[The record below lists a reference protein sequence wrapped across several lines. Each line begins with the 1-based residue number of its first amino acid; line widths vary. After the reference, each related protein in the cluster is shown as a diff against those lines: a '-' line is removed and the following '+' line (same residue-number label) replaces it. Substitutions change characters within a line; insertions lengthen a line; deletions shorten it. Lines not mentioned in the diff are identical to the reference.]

1 MNKFLTII
9 ILLVPF
15 ISYAKKNDDFCKNSN
30 SHIDNLTNSNNYDN
44 IYKYLTNNYTHYY
57 STCGDTE
64 HIKSLINKYISLVE
78 KNNFNNVSD
87 SDYISL
93 LKSLRLSISDD
104 KFQNA
109 LKKYYLYMTNY
120 IRNDNIIT
128 DSKYVDEDEDYI
140 AYGNQLLKDE
150 IDANLANYYKVDT
163 NDMCRSDGDFTY
175 QCTFI
180 YSHNKPIKVSGTLTV
195 SNLYNTENTNY
206 PNYFKASFKADNM
219 DIDFSKLFVVPINYK
234 LNTKIPKNYLQTG
247 AAGEITF
254 NVDFILDRDSVII
267 KGESTVGDITSIY
280 VKNLNINS
288 VKNIKYYDKS
298 YLESYPFP
306 DIIKKYELWNEDS
319 YINLRDKPNGKIV
332 YQINH
337 NDSSD
342 DKVYFYEGYKEPG
355 IDGYR
360 LGEGYP
366 PARYLYNYYKILGFS
381 KPISNNWFFVTYFP
395 KNSTKPVF
403 GYIYSSEINR
413 DADYSN
419 IVEWVNNIENINTL
433 SYKEIFDILYDF
445 IGEDVYIKRLNYV
458 KNQKL
463 QTLVDRYVSFL
474 LSDNFIMR
482 DDVSFDVYFINSLY
496 YYISDDNYYKIINK
510 YLKDFVIY
518 DKLYDDTLIS
528 SCNNTL
534 KSILSSKNFSNFKLD
549 FSQSAFMHSNDN
561 DLFINNLYGI
571 YDANKFIKD
580 AKIGSCNYR
589 YTSSTPVTIQG
600 KILVDSKSGN
610 VSFSFNDFLSKD
622 IIVYPLNYK
631 VNNSI
636 YSNLLNKGYLGKVSY
651 NVEVTLSQNTIFI
664 VDSDIHNLFVDNIQ
678 IKGAK
683 DITYYNMEAYKSSD
697 NENISISYYN
707 ISSKNGSAALFDF
720 PNGKVITN
728 IKNGSVVYSVN
739 FNIDIVWDNI
749 MDYNN
754 NSSDNYT
761 KVIYFPDGVTD
772 GSKAIS
778 GYINS
783 SHLKKISE

>member
-15 ISYAKKNDDFCKNSN
+15 ITYAQNNGDYCKNSN
-30 SHIDNLTNSNNYDN
+30 QTIQNLINSNDYDEIYYFLNDYYIDYHNKCGNTDNL
-44 IYKYLTNNYTHYY
+44 
-57 STCGDTE
+57 
-64 HIKSLINKYISLVE
+64 KSLIDKYILLTA
-78 KNNFNNVSD
+78 SD
-87 SDYISL
+87 SNTVSPNDN
-93 LKSLRLSISDD
+93 LKLSKNIRPILKDD
-104 KFQNA
+104 KYNQ
-109 LKKYYLYMTNY
+109 LKK
-120 IRNDNIIT
+120 NIIMDIVKNKKSELYHYQYSSIDDDT
-128 DSKYVDEDEDYI
+128 LGHYNNE
-140 AYGNQLLKDE
+140 LKDLDE
-150 IDANLANYYKVDT
+150 KFISYYKIDKT
-163 NDMCRSDGDFTY
+163 KFCGIDGEGFSICSYKYTY
-175 QCTFI
+175 
-180 YSHNKPIKVSGTLTV
+180 NKPLKLSGTLTV
-195 SNLYNTENTNY
+195 SNLYNQDNTNA
-206 PNYFKASFKADNM
+206 PNYFKTSFKANNL
-219 DIDFSKLFVVPINYK
+219 DIDFSKFFIVPINYK

-247 AAGEITF
+247 AVGEITF
-254 NVDFILDRDSVII
+254 NVDFILDKDSII
-267 KGESTVGDITSIY
+267 EMGKSSVGDIVSIY
-280 VKNLNINS
+280 VKDLNINS
-288 VKNIKYYDKS
+288 VKNIKYYDKTDI
-298 YLESYPFP
+298 ESYAFS
-306 DIIKKYELWNEDS
+306 DVIETYELTAKDS
-319 YINLRDKPNGKIV
+319 YSNLRDKPNGKIV

-337 NDSSD
+337 NDSSG

-366 PARYLYNYYKILGFS
+366 PSRYLYNYYKILGFS
-381 KPISNNWFFVTYFP
+381 KPISNDWFFVTYFP

-403 GYIYSSEINR
+403 GYIYSSEINH

-445 IGEDVYIKRLNYV
+445 IGEDVHIKRLNYV

-496 YYISDDNYYKIINK
+496 YYVSDDNYYKIINK

-589 YTSSTPVTIQG
+589 YTSSTPFTIQG

-610 VSFSFNDFLSKD
+610 LTFSFNDFLSKD
-622 IIVYPLNYK
+622 INVYPLNYNI
-631 VNNSI
+631 NNSI
-636 YSNLLNKGYLGKVSY
+636 YSNLSNKGYLGKVSY
-651 NVEVTLSQNTIFI
+651 DVEVTLSQNTIFI
-664 VDSDIHNLFVDNIQ
+664 VSSDVHNLFVDNIQ

-683 DITYYNMEAYKSSD
+683 DITYYNKEAYKPSD
-697 NENISISYYN
+697 NENVSISYYN
-707 ISSKNGSAALFDF
+707 ISSKNGSAALLDF

-728 IKNGSVVYSVN
+728 LKNGSVVYSVN
-739 FNIDIVWDNI
+739 FDIDIVWENI

-754 NSSDNYT
+754 NSSDKYT
-761 KVIYFPDGVTD
+761 KVIFFPDGVND

-778 GYINS
+778 GYIDS
-783 SHLKKISE
+783 SLLKKISE

>member
-1 MNKFLTII
+1 MDIVKNKKSELYHYQYSSIDDDTLGHYNIE
-9 ILLVPF
+9 LKDLDEKF
-15 ISYAKKNDDFCKNSN
+15 ISYYKIDKTKFCG
-30 SHIDNLTNSNNYDN
+30 IDGEGFS
-44 IYKYLTNNYTHYY
+44 ICSYKY
-57 STCGDTE
+57 
-64 HIKSLINKYISLVE
+64 
-78 KNNFNNVSD
+78 
-87 SDYISL
+87 
-93 LKSLRLSISDD
+93 
-104 KFQNA
+104 
-109 LKKYYLYMTNY
+109 
-120 IRNDNIIT
+120 
-128 DSKYVDEDEDYI
+128 
-140 AYGNQLLKDE
+140 
-150 IDANLANYYKVDT
+150 
-163 NDMCRSDGDFTY
+163 TY
-175 QCTFI
+175 
-180 YSHNKPIKVSGTLTV
+180 NKPLKLSGTLTV
-195 SNLYNTENTNY
+195 SNLYNQDNTNA
-206 PNYFKASFKADNM
+206 PNYFKTSFKANNL
-219 DIDFSKLFVVPINYK
+219 DIDFSKFFIVPINYK

-247 AAGEITF
+247 AVGEITF
-254 NVDFILDRDSVII
+254 NVDFILDKDSII
-267 KGESTVGDITSIY
+267 KIGKSSVGDIVSIY
-280 VKNLNINS
+280 VKDLNINS
-288 VKNIKYYDKS
+288 VKNIKYYDKTDI
-298 YLESYPFP
+298 ESYAFS
-306 DIIKKYELWNEDS
+306 DVIETYELTAKDS
-319 YINLRDKPNGKIV
+319 YTNLRDKPNGKII

-337 NDSSD
+337 NDSSG

-366 PARYLYNYYKILGFS
+366 PSRYLYNYYKILGFS

-403 GYIYSSEINR
+403 GYIYSSEIIH
-413 DADYSN
+413 DADYSS
-419 IVEWVNNIENINTL
+419 ILEWVNNIENINTL
-433 SYKEIFDILYDF
+433 SYKEIFDLLYDF
-445 IGEDVYIKRLNYV
+445 IGEDVHIKRLNYV

-482 DDVSFDVYFINSLY
+482 DDVSFDVYFINTLY
-496 YYISDDNYYKIINK
+496 YYVSDDNYYKIINK

-534 KSILSSKNFSNFKLD
+534 KSSLSSKNLSYFKLD

-589 YTSSTPVTIQG
+589 YTSSTPFTIQG

-610 VSFSFNDFLSKD
+610 LTFSFNDFLSKD
-622 IIVYPLNYK
+622 INIYPLNYN

-651 NVEVTLSQNTIFI
+651 DVELTLSQNTIFI
-664 VDSDIHNLFVDNIQ
+664 VSSDVHNLFVDNIQ

-683 DITYYNMEAYKSSD
+683 DNTYYNKEAYKSSD
-697 NENISISYYN
+697 NENVSISYYN
-707 ISSKNGSAALFDF
+707 ISSKNGSAALLDF

-728 IKNGSVVYSVN
+728 LKNGSVVYSVN
-739 FNIDIVWDNI
+739 FDIDIVWDNI

-754 NSSDNYT
+754 NISDKYT
-761 KVIYFPDGVTD
+761 KVIYFPDGVND

-778 GYINS
+778 GYIDS
-783 SHLKKISE
+783 SLLKKVEK

>member
-1 MNKFLTII
+1 MKKFLILF
-9 ILLVPF
+9 ILLLPF
-15 ISYAKKNDDFCKNSN
+15 ITYAQNNGDYCKNSN
-30 SHIDNLTNSNNYDN
+30 QTLQNLINSNDYDE
-44 IYKYLTNNYTHYY
+44 IYYFLNNYYIDYHNK
-57 STCGDTE
+57 CGNTD
-64 HIKSLINKYISLVE
+64 ILKSLIDKYILLTA
-78 KNNFNNVSD
+78 SD
-87 SDYISL
+87 SNTVSPNDNLKL
-93 LKSLRLSISDD
+93 LKNIRPILKDD
-104 KFQNA
+104 KYNQ
-109 LKKYYLYMTNY
+109 LKKSIIMDIVKNKKSELYHYQYSSIDDDTLGHYN
-120 IRNDNIIT
+120 N
-128 DSKYVDEDEDYI
+128 E
-140 AYGNQLLKDE
+140 LKDLDE
-150 IDANLANYYKVDT
+150 KFISYYKIDKT
-163 NDMCRSDGDFTY
+163 KFCGIDGEGFSICSYKYTY
-175 QCTFI
+175 
-180 YSHNKPIKVSGTLTV
+180 NKPLKLSGTLTV
-195 SNLYNTENTNY
+195 SNLYNQDNTNA
-206 PNYFKASFKADNM
+206 PNYFKTSFKANNL
-219 DIDFSKLFVVPINYK
+219 DIDFSKFFIVPINYK

-247 AAGEITF
+247 AVGELTF
-254 NVDFILDRDSVII
+254 DVDFILDKDSII
-267 KGESTVGDITSIY
+267 EMGKSSVGDIVSIY
-280 VKNLNINS
+280 VKDLNINS
-288 VKNIKYYDKS
+288 VKNIKYYDET
-298 YLESYPFP
+298 YIESYAFS
-306 DIIKKYELWNEDS
+306 DVIETYELTAKDS
-319 YINLRDKPNGKIV
+319 YTNLRDKPNGKIV

-337 NDSSD
+337 NDSSG

-366 PARYLYNYYKILGFS
+366 PSRYLYNYYKILGFS
-381 KPISNNWFFVTYFP
+381 KPISNDWFFVTYFP

-403 GYIYSSEINR
+403 GYIYSSEIIH

-445 IGEDVYIKRLNYV
+445 IGEDVHIKCLNYV

-496 YYISDDNYYKIINK
+496 YYVSDDNYYKIINK

-580 AKIGSCNYR
+580 AKIGGCNYR
-589 YTSSTPVTIQG
+589 YTSSTPVTIHG
-600 KILVDSKSGN
+600 KILVDLKSGN
-610 VSFSFNDFLSKD
+610 LTFSFNDFLSKD
-622 IIVYPLNYK
+622 INVYPLNYNVK
-631 VNNSI
+631 NSI

-651 NVEVTLSQNTIFI
+651 DVEVTLSQNTIFI
-664 VDSDIHNLFVDNIQ
+664 VSSDVHNLFVDNIQ

-683 DITYYNMEAYKSSD
+683 DITYYNKEAYKPSD
-697 NENISISYYN
+697 NENVSISYYN
-707 ISSKNGSAALFDF
+707 ISSKNGSAALLDF

-728 IKNGSVVYSVN
+728 LKNGSVVYSVN
-739 FNIDIVWDNI
+739 FDIDIVWENI

-754 NSSDNYT
+754 NISDKYT
-761 KVIYFPDGVTD
+761 KVIFFPDGVTD

-778 GYINS
+778 GYIDS
-783 SHLKKISE
+783 SLLKKISE

>member
-15 ISYAKKNDDFCKNSN
+15 ITYAQNNGDYCKNSN
-30 SHIDNLTNSNNYDN
+30 QTIQNLINSNDYDEIYYFLNDYYIDYHNKCGNTDNL
-44 IYKYLTNNYTHYY
+44 
-57 STCGDTE
+57 
-64 HIKSLINKYISLVE
+64 KSLIDKYILLTA
-78 KNNFNNVSD
+78 SD
-87 SDYISL
+87 SNTVSPNDN
-93 LKSLRLSISDD
+93 LKLSKNIRPILKDD
-104 KFQNA
+104 KYNQ
-109 LKKYYLYMTNY
+109 LKK
-120 IRNDNIIT
+120 NIIMDIVKNKKSELYHYQYSSIDDDT
-128 DSKYVDEDEDYI
+128 LGHYNNE
-140 AYGNQLLKDE
+140 LKDLDE
-150 IDANLANYYKVDT
+150 KFISYYKIDKT
-163 NDMCRSDGDFTY
+163 KFCGIDGEGFSICSYKYTY
-175 QCTFI
+175 
-180 YSHNKPIKVSGTLTV
+180 NKPLKLSGTLTV
-195 SNLYNTENTNY
+195 SNLYNQDNTNA
-206 PNYFKASFKADNM
+206 PNYFKTSFKANNL
-219 DIDFSKLFVVPINYK
+219 DIDFSKFFIVPINYK

-247 AAGEITF
+247 AVGEITF
-254 NVDFILDRDSVII
+254 NVDFILDKDSII
-267 KGESTVGDITSIY
+267 KIGKSSVGDIVSIY
-280 VKNLNINS
+280 VKDLNINS
-288 VKNIKYYDKS
+288 VKNIKYYDKTDI
-298 YLESYPFP
+298 ESYAFS
-306 DIIKKYELWNEDS
+306 DVIETYELTAKDS
-319 YINLRDKPNGKIV
+319 YTNLRDKPNGKIV

-337 NDSSD
+337 NDSSG

-366 PARYLYNYYKILGFS
+366 PSRYLYNYYKILGFS

-403 GYIYSSEINR
+403 GYIYSSEINH

-445 IGEDVYIKRLNYV
+445 IGEDVHIKRLNYV

-496 YYISDDNYYKIINK
+496 YYVSDDNYYKIINK

-589 YTSSTPVTIQG
+589 YTSSTPFTIQG

-610 VSFSFNDFLSKD
+610 LTFSFNDFLSKD
-622 IIVYPLNYK
+622 INVYPLNYN

-651 NVEVTLSQNTIFI
+651 DVELTLSQNTIFI
-664 VDSDIHNLFVDNIQ
+664 VSSDVHNLFVDNIQ

-683 DITYYNMEAYKSSD
+683 DITYYNKEAYKPSD
-697 NENISISYYN
+697 NENVSISYYN
-707 ISSKNGSAALFDF
+707 ISSKNGSTALFDF

-728 IKNGSVVYSVN
+728 LKNGSVVYSVN
-739 FNIDIVWDNI
+739 FDIDIVWENI

-754 NSSDNYT
+754 NSSDKYT
-761 KVIYFPDGVTD
+761 KVIFFPDGVND
-772 GSKAIS
+772 GSKALS
-778 GYINS
+778 GYIDLS
-783 SHLKKISE
+783 LLKKVEK

>member
-1 MNKFLTII
+1 MKRFLII
-9 ILLVPF
+9 FILLVPF
-15 ISYAKKNDDFCKNSN
+15 ISYAENNGDYCKNSN
-30 SHIDNLTNSNNYDN
+30 QTIQNLINSNDYDEIYYFLNDYYVDYHNKCGNTDNL
-44 IYKYLTNNYTHYY
+44 
-57 STCGDTE
+57 
-64 HIKSLINKYISLVE
+64 KSLIDKYILLTA
-78 KNNFNNVSD
+78 SD
-87 SDYISL
+87 SNTVSPNDN
-93 LKSLRLSISDD
+93 LKLSKNIRPILKDD
-104 KFQNA
+104 KYNQ
-109 LKKYYLYMTNY
+109 LKK
-120 IRNDNIIT
+120 NIIMDIVKNKKSELYHYQYSSIDDDT
-128 DSKYVDEDEDYI
+128 LGHYNNE
-140 AYGNQLLKDE
+140 LKDLDE
-150 IDANLANYYKVDT
+150 KFISYYKIDKT
-163 NDMCRSDGDFTY
+163 KFCGIDGEGFSICSYKYTY
-175 QCTFI
+175 
-180 YSHNKPIKVSGTLTV
+180 NKPLKLSGTLTV
-195 SNLYNTENTNY
+195 SNLYNQDNTNA
-206 PNYFKASFKADNM
+206 PNYFKTSFKANNL
-219 DIDFSKLFVVPINYK
+219 DIDFSKFFIVPINYK

-247 AAGEITF
+247 AVGEITF
-254 NVDFILDRDSVII
+254 NVDFILDKDSII
-267 KGESTVGDITSIY
+267 EMGKSSVGDIVSIY
-280 VKNLNINS
+280 VKDLNINS
-288 VKNIKYYDKS
+288 VKNIKYYDKTDI
-298 YLESYPFP
+298 ESYTFS
-306 DIIKKYELWNEDS
+306 DVIETYELTAKDS
-319 YINLRDKPNGKIV
+319 YTNLRDKPNGKIV

-337 NDSSD
+337 NDSSG

-366 PARYLYNYYKILGFS
+366 PSRYLYNYYKILGFS

-403 GYIYSSEINR
+403 GYIYSSEINH

-445 IGEDVYIKRLNYV
+445 IGEDVHIKRLNYV

-496 YYISDDNYYKIINK
+496 YYVSDNNYYKIINK

-589 YTSSTPVTIQG
+589 YTSSTPFTIQG

-610 VSFSFNDFLSKD
+610 LTFSFNDFLSKD
-622 IIVYPLNYK
+622 INVYPLNYN

-651 NVEVTLSQNTIFI
+651 DVEVTLSQNTIFI
-664 VDSDIHNLFVDNIQ
+664 VGSDTHNLFVDNIQ

-683 DITYYNMEAYKSSD
+683 DITYYNKESYKSSD
-697 NENISISYYN
+697 NENVSISYYN
-707 ISSKNGSAALFDF
+707 ISSKNGSAALLDF

-728 IKNGSVVYSVN
+728 LKNGSVVYSVN
-739 FNIDIVWDNI
+739 FDIDIVWENI

-754 NSSDNYT
+754 NSSDKYT
-761 KVIYFPDGVTD
+761 KVIFFPDGVTD
-772 GSKAIS
+772 GSKALY
-778 GYINS
+778 GYIDLS
-783 SHLKKISE
+783 LLKKVEK

>member
-15 ISYAKKNDDFCKNSN
+15 ITYAQNNGDYCKNSN
-30 SHIDNLTNSNNYDN
+30 QTIQNLINSNDYDEIYYFLNDYYIDYHNKCGNTDNL
-44 IYKYLTNNYTHYY
+44 
-57 STCGDTE
+57 
-64 HIKSLINKYISLVE
+64 KSLIDKYILLTA
-78 KNNFNNVSD
+78 SD
-87 SDYISL
+87 SNTVSPNDN
-93 LKSLRLSISDD
+93 LKLSKNIRPILKDD
-104 KFQNA
+104 KYNQ
-109 LKKYYLYMTNY
+109 LKK
-120 IRNDNIIT
+120 NIIMDIVKNKKSELYHYQYSSIDDDT
-128 DSKYVDEDEDYI
+128 LGHYNNE
-140 AYGNQLLKDE
+140 LKDLDE
-150 IDANLANYYKVDT
+150 KFISYYKIDKT
-163 NDMCRSDGDFTY
+163 KFCGIDGEGFSICSYKYTY
-175 QCTFI
+175 
-180 YSHNKPIKVSGTLTV
+180 NKPLKLSGTLTV
-195 SNLYNTENTNY
+195 SNLYNQDNTNA
-206 PNYFKASFKADNM
+206 PNYFKTSFKANNL
-219 DIDFSKLFVVPINYK
+219 DIDFSKFFIVPINYK

-247 AAGEITF
+247 AVGEITF
-254 NVDFILDRDSVII
+254 NVDFILDKDSII
-267 KGESTVGDITSIY
+267 KIGKSSVGDIVSIY
-280 VKNLNINS
+280 VKDLNINS
-288 VKNIKYYDKS
+288 VKNIKYYDKTDI
-298 YLESYPFP
+298 ESYAFS
-306 DIIKKYELWNEDS
+306 DVIETYELTAKDS
-319 YINLRDKPNGKIV
+319 YTNLRDKPNGKIV

-337 NDSSD
+337 NDSSG

-366 PARYLYNYYKILGFS
+366 PSRYLYNYYKILGFS

-403 GYIYSSEINR
+403 GYIYSSEIIH
-413 DADYSN
+413 DADYSS
-419 IVEWVNNIENINTL
+419 ILEWVNNIENINTL

-445 IGEDVYIKRLNYV
+445 IGEDVHIKRLNYV

-496 YYISDDNYYKIINK
+496 YYVSDDNYYKIINK

-589 YTSSTPVTIQG
+589 YTSSTPFTIQG

-610 VSFSFNDFLSKD
+610 LTFSFNDFLSKD
-622 IIVYPLNYK
+622 INVYPLNYN

-651 NVEVTLSQNTIFI
+651 DVELTLSQNTIFI
-664 VDSDIHNLFVDNIQ
+664 VSSDVHNLFVDNIQ

-683 DITYYNMEAYKSSD
+683 DITYYNKEAYKPSD
-697 NENISISYYN
+697 NENVSISYYN
-707 ISSKNGSAALFDF
+707 ISSKNGSTALFDF

-728 IKNGSVVYSVN
+728 LKNGSVVYSVN
-739 FNIDIVWDNI
+739 FDIDIVWENI

-754 NSSDNYT
+754 NSSDKYT
-761 KVIYFPDGVTD
+761 KVIFFPDGVND
-772 GSKAIS
+772 GSKALS
-778 GYINS
+778 GYIDLS
-783 SHLKKISE
+783 LLKKVEK

>member
-1 MNKFLTII
+1 MKKFLII
-9 ILLVPF
+9 FILLVPF
-15 ISYAKKNDDFCKNSN
+15 ITYAQNNGDYCKNSN
-30 SHIDNLTNSNNYDN
+30 QTIQNLINSNDYDEIYYFLNDYYIDYHNKCGNTDNL
-44 IYKYLTNNYTHYY
+44 
-57 STCGDTE
+57 
-64 HIKSLINKYISLVE
+64 KSLIDKYILLTA
-78 KNNFNNVSD
+78 SD
-87 SDYISL
+87 SNTVSPNDN
-93 LKSLRLSISDD
+93 LKLSKNIRPILKDD
-104 KFQNA
+104 KYNQ
-109 LKKYYLYMTNY
+109 LKK
-120 IRNDNIIT
+120 NIIMDIVKNKKSELYHYQYSSIDDDT
-128 DSKYVDEDEDYI
+128 LGHYNNE
-140 AYGNQLLKDE
+140 LKDLDE
-150 IDANLANYYKVDT
+150 KFISYYKIDKT
-163 NDMCRSDGDFTY
+163 KFCGIDGEGFSICSYKYTY
-175 QCTFI
+175 
-180 YSHNKPIKVSGTLTV
+180 NKPLKLSGTLTV
-195 SNLYNTENTNY
+195 SNLYNQDNTND
-206 PNYFKASFKADNM
+206 PNYFKTSFKANNL
-219 DIDFSKLFVVPINYK
+219 DIDFSKFFIVPINYK

-247 AAGEITF
+247 AVGEITF
-254 NVDFILDRDSVII
+254 DVDFILDKDSII
-267 KGESTVGDITSIY
+267 EMGKSSVGDIVSIY
-280 VKNLNINS
+280 VKDLNINS
-288 VKNIKYYDKS
+288 VKNIKYYDKTDI
-298 YLESYPFP
+298 ESYAFS
-306 DIIKKYELWNEDS
+306 DVIETYELTAKDS
-319 YINLRDKPNGKIV
+319 YTNLRDKPNGKIV

-337 NDSSD
+337 NDSSG

-366 PARYLYNYYKILGFS
+366 PSRYLYNYYKILGFS

-403 GYIYSSEINR
+403 GYIYSSEINH
-413 DADYSN
+413 DADYSS
-419 IVEWVNNIENINTL
+419 ILEWVNNIENINTL

-445 IGEDVYIKRLNYV
+445 IGEDVHIKRLNYV

-474 LSDNFIMR
+474 LIDNFIMR

-496 YYISDDNYYKIINK
+496 YYVSDDNYYKIINK

-610 VSFSFNDFLSKD
+610 LTFSFNDFLSRD
-622 IIVYPLNYK
+622 INIYPLNYNI
-631 VNNSI
+631 NNSI
-636 YSNLLNKGYLGKVSY
+636 YSNLSNKGYLGKVSY
-651 NVEVTLSQNTIFI
+651 DVELTLSQNTIFI
-664 VDSDIHNLFVDNIQ
+664 FSSDTHNLFVNNIQ

-683 DITYYNMEAYKSSD
+683 NITYYNKEAYKSSD
-697 NENISISYYN
+697 NENVSISYYN

-739 FNIDIVWDNI
+739 FDIDIVWENI

-754 NSSDNYT
+754 NSSDKYT
-761 KVIYFPDGVTD
+761 KVIYFPDGVND
-772 GSKAIS
+772 GSKALS
-778 GYINS
+778 GYIDS
-783 SHLKKISE
+783 SLLKKVEK

>member
-1 MNKFLTII
+1 MNRFFII
-9 ILLVPF
+9 FILLVPF
-15 ISYAKKNDDFCKNSN
+15 ITYAQNNGDYCKNSN
-30 SHIDNLTNSNNYDN
+30 QTIQNLINSNDYDEIYYFLNDYYVDYHNKCGNTDNL
-44 IYKYLTNNYTHYY
+44 
-57 STCGDTE
+57 
-64 HIKSLINKYISLVE
+64 KSLIDKYILLTA
-78 KNNFNNVSD
+78 SD
-87 SDYISL
+87 SNTVSPKDN
-93 LKSLRLSISDD
+93 LKLSKNIRPILKDD
-104 KFQNA
+104 KYNY
-109 LKKYYLYMTNY
+109 LKK
-120 IRNDNIIT
+120 NIIMDIVKNKKSELYHYQYSSIDDDT
-128 DSKYVDEDEDYI
+128 LGHYNNE
-140 AYGNQLLKDE
+140 LKDLDE
-150 IDANLANYYKVDT
+150 KFISYYKIDKT
-163 NDMCRSDGDFTY
+163 KFCGIDGEGFSICSYKYTY
-175 QCTFI
+175 
-180 YSHNKPIKVSGTLTV
+180 NKPLKLSGTLTV
-195 SNLYNTENTNY
+195 SNLYNQDNTNA
-206 PNYFKASFKADNM
+206 PNYFKTSFKANNL
-219 DIDFSKLFVVPINYK
+219 DIDFSKFFIVPINYK

-247 AAGEITF
+247 AVGEITF
-254 NVDFILDRDSVII
+254 NVDFILDKDSII
-267 KGESTVGDITSIY
+267 EMGKSSVGDIVSIY
-280 VKNLNINS
+280 VKDLNINS
-288 VKNIKYYDKS
+288 VKSIKYYDETDI
-298 YLESYPFP
+298 ESYAFS
-306 DIIKKYELWNEDS
+306 DVIETYELTAKDS
-319 YINLRDKPNGKIV
+319 YTNLRDKPNGKIV

-337 NDSSD
+337 NDSSG

-366 PARYLYNYYKILGFS
+366 PSRYLYNYYKILGFS

-403 GYIYSSEINR
+403 GYIYSSEINH
-413 DADYSN
+413 DADYSS
-419 IVEWVNNIENINTL
+419 ILEWVNNIENINTL

-445 IGEDVYIKRLNYV
+445 IGEDVHIKRLNYV

-496 YYISDDNYYKIINK
+496 YYVSDDNYYKIINK

-534 KSILSSKNFSNFKLD
+534 KSSLSSKNLSYFKLD

-589 YTSSTPVTIQG
+589 YTSSTPFTIQG

-610 VSFSFNDFLSKD
+610 LTFSFNDFLSRD
-622 IIVYPLNYK
+622 INIYPLNYNI
-631 VNNSI
+631 NNSI

-651 NVEVTLSQNTIFI
+651 DVELTLSQNTIFI
-664 VDSDIHNLFVDNIQ
+664 VSSDTHNLFVNNIQ

-683 DITYYNMEAYKSSD
+683 NITYYNKEAYKSSD
-697 NENISISYYN
+697 NENVSISYYN
-707 ISSKNGSAALFDF
+707 ISSKNGSAALLDF

-739 FNIDIVWDNI
+739 FDIDIVWENI

-754 NSSDNYT
+754 NSSDKYT
-761 KVIYFPDGVTD
+761 KVIFFPDGVTD
-772 GSKAIS
+772 GSKALS
-778 GYINS
+778 GYIDS
-783 SHLKKISE
+783 SLLKKISE

>member
-15 ISYAKKNDDFCKNSN
+15 ITYAQNNGDYCKNSN
-30 SHIDNLTNSNNYDN
+30 QTIQNLINSNDYDEIYYFLNDYYVDYHNKCGNTDNL
-44 IYKYLTNNYTHYY
+44 
-57 STCGDTE
+57 
-64 HIKSLINKYISLVE
+64 KSLIDKYILLTA
-78 KNNFNNVSD
+78 SD
-87 SDYISL
+87 SNTVSPNDN
-93 LKSLRLSISDD
+93 LKLSKNIRPILKDD
-104 KFQNA
+104 KYNQ
-109 LKKYYLYMTNY
+109 LKK
-120 IRNDNIIT
+120 NIIMDIVKNKKSELYHYQYSSIDDDT
-128 DSKYVDEDEDYI
+128 LGHYNNE
-140 AYGNQLLKDE
+140 LKDLDE
-150 IDANLANYYKVDT
+150 KFISYYKIDKT
-163 NDMCRSDGDFTY
+163 KFCGIDGEGFSICSYKYTY
-175 QCTFI
+175 
-180 YSHNKPIKVSGTLTV
+180 NKPLKLSGTLTV
-195 SNLYNTENTNY
+195 SNLYNQDNTNA
-206 PNYFKASFKADNM
+206 PNYFKTSFKANNL
-219 DIDFSKLFVVPINYK
+219 DIDFSKFFIVPINYK

-247 AAGEITF
+247 AVGEITF
-254 NVDFILDRDSVII
+254 NVDFILDKDSII
-267 KGESTVGDITSIY
+267 EMGKSSVGDIVSIY
-280 VKNLNINS
+280 VKDLNINS
-288 VKNIKYYDKS
+288 VKNIKYYDKTDI
-298 YLESYPFP
+298 ESYAFS
-306 DIIKKYELWNEDS
+306 DVIETYELTAKDS
-319 YINLRDKPNGKIV
+319 YTNLRDKPNGKIV

-337 NDSSD
+337 NDSSG

-366 PARYLYNYYKILGFS
+366 PSRYLYNYYKILGFS

-403 GYIYSSEINR
+403 GYIYSSEINH
-413 DADYSN
+413 DADYSS
-419 IVEWVNNIENINTL
+419 ILEWVNNIENINTL

-445 IGEDVYIKRLNYV
+445 IGEDVHIKRLNYV

-496 YYISDDNYYKIINK
+496 YYVSDDNYYKIINK

-528 SCNNTL
+528 SCNYTL

-589 YTSSTPVTIQG
+589 YTSSTPFTIQG

-610 VSFSFNDFLSKD
+610 LTFSFNDFLSRD
-622 IIVYPLNYK
+622 INIYPLNYNI
-631 VNNSI
+631 NNSI

-651 NVEVTLSQNTIFI
+651 DVELTLSQNTIFI
-664 VDSDIHNLFVDNIQ
+664 VSSDTHNLFVNNIQ

-683 DITYYNMEAYKSSD
+683 NITYYNKEAYKSSD
-697 NENISISYYN
+697 NENVSISYYN
-707 ISSKNGSAALFDF
+707 ISSKNGSAALLDF

-728 IKNGSVVYSVN
+728 LKNGSVVYSVN
-739 FNIDIVWDNI
+739 FDIDIVWENI

-754 NSSDNYT
+754 NSSDKYT
-761 KVIYFPDGVTD
+761 KVIYFPDGVND

-778 GYINS
+778 GYIDS
-783 SHLKKISE
+783 SLLKKVEK

>member
-15 ISYAKKNDDFCKNSN
+15 ITYAQNNGDYCKNSN
-30 SHIDNLTNSNNYDN
+30 QTIQNLINSNDYDEIYYFLNDYYIDYHNKCGNTDNL
-44 IYKYLTNNYTHYY
+44 
-57 STCGDTE
+57 
-64 HIKSLINKYISLVE
+64 KSLIDKYILLTA
-78 KNNFNNVSD
+78 SD
-87 SDYISL
+87 SNTVSPNDN
-93 LKSLRLSISDD
+93 LKLSKNIRPILKDD
-104 KFQNA
+104 KYNQ
-109 LKKYYLYMTNY
+109 LKK
-120 IRNDNIIT
+120 NIIMDIVKNKKSELYHYQYSSIDDDT
-128 DSKYVDEDEDYI
+128 LGHYNNE
-140 AYGNQLLKDE
+140 LKDLDE
-150 IDANLANYYKVDT
+150 KFISYYKIDKT
-163 NDMCRSDGDFTY
+163 KFCGIDGEGFSICSYKYTY
-175 QCTFI
+175 
-180 YSHNKPIKVSGTLTV
+180 NKPLKLSGTLTV
-195 SNLYNTENTNY
+195 SNLYNQDNTNA
-206 PNYFKASFKADNM
+206 PNYFKTSFKANNL
-219 DIDFSKLFVVPINYK
+219 DIDFSKFFIVPINYK

-247 AAGEITF
+247 AVGEITF
-254 NVDFILDRDSVII
+254 NVDFILDKDSII
-267 KGESTVGDITSIY
+267 EMGKSSVGDIVSIY
-280 VKNLNINS
+280 VKDLNINS
-288 VKNIKYYDKS
+288 VKNIKYYDKTDI
-298 YLESYPFP
+298 ESYAFS
-306 DIIKKYELWNEDS
+306 DVIETYELTAKDS
-319 YINLRDKPNGKIV
+319 YSNLRDKPNGKIV

-337 NDSSD
+337 NDSSG

-366 PARYLYNYYKILGFS
+366 PSRYLYNYYKILGFS
-381 KPISNNWFFVTYFP
+381 KPISNDWFFVTYFP

-403 GYIYSSEINR
+403 GYIYSSEINH
-413 DADYSN
+413 DADYSS
-419 IVEWVNNIENINTL
+419 ILEWVNNIENINTL

-445 IGEDVYIKRLNYV
+445 IGEDVHIKCLNYV

-496 YYISDDNYYKIINK
+496 YYVSDDNYYKIINK

-589 YTSSTPVTIQG
+589 YTSSTPFTIQG

-610 VSFSFNDFLSKD
+610 LTFSFNDFLSKD
-622 IIVYPLNYK
+622 INVYPLNYN

-651 NVEVTLSQNTIFI
+651 DVEVTLSQNTIFI
-664 VDSDIHNLFVDNIQ
+664 VGSDTHNLFVDNIQ

-683 DITYYNMEAYKSSD
+683 DITYYNKEAYKSSD
-697 NENISISYYN
+697 NENVSISYYN
-707 ISSKNGSAALFDF
+707 ISSKNGSAALLDF

-728 IKNGSVVYSVN
+728 LKNGSVVYSVN
-739 FNIDIVWDNI
+739 FDIDIVWENI

-754 NSSDNYT
+754 NSSDKYT
-761 KVIYFPDGVTD
+761 KVIFFPDGVTD

-778 GYINS
+778 GYIDS
-783 SHLKKISE
+783 SLLKKVEK

>member
-1 MNKFLTII
+1 MKRFLII
-9 ILLVPF
+9 FILLVPF
-15 ISYAKKNDDFCKNSN
+15 ITYAQNNGDYCKNSN
-30 SHIDNLTNSNNYDN
+30 QTIQNLINSNDYDEIYYFLNDYYIDYHNKCGNTDNL
-44 IYKYLTNNYTHYY
+44 
-57 STCGDTE
+57 
-64 HIKSLINKYISLVE
+64 KSLIDKYILLTA
-78 KNNFNNVSD
+78 SD
-87 SDYISL
+87 SNTVSPKDN
-93 LKSLRLSISDD
+93 LKLSKNIRPILKDD
-104 KFQNA
+104 KYNY
-109 LKKYYLYMTNY
+109 LKK
-120 IRNDNIIT
+120 NIIMDIVKNKKSELYHYQYSSIDDDT
-128 DSKYVDEDEDYI
+128 LGHYNNE
-140 AYGNQLLKDE
+140 LKDLDE
-150 IDANLANYYKVDT
+150 KFISYYKIDKT
-163 NDMCRSDGDFTY
+163 KFCGIDGEGFSICSYKYTY
-175 QCTFI
+175 
-180 YSHNKPIKVSGTLTV
+180 NKPLKLSGTLTV
-195 SNLYNTENTNY
+195 SNLYNQDNTNA
-206 PNYFKASFKADNM
+206 PNYFKTSFKANNL
-219 DIDFSKLFVVPINYK
+219 DIDFSKFFIVPISYK

-247 AAGEITF
+247 AVGEITF
-254 NVDFILDRDSVII
+254 NVDFILDKDSII
-267 KGESTVGDITSIY
+267 KIGKSTVGDIVSIY
-280 VKNLNINS
+280 VKDLNINS
-288 VKNIKYYDKS
+288 VKNIKYYDETDI
-298 YLESYPFP
+298 ESYAFS
-306 DIIKKYELWNEDS
+306 DVIETYELTAKDS
-319 YINLRDKPNGKIV
+319 YTNLRDKPNGKIV

-337 NDSSD
+337 NDSSG

-366 PARYLYNYYKILGFS
+366 PSRYLYNYYKILGFS

-403 GYIYSSEINR
+403 GYIYSSEINH

-419 IVEWVNNIENINTL
+419 IVEWVNNFENINTL

-496 YYISDDNYYKIINK
+496 YYVSDDNYYKIINK

-534 KSILSSKNFSNFKLD
+534 KSSLSSKNLSYFKLD

-589 YTSSTPVTIQG
+589 YTSSTPFTIQG

-610 VSFSFNDFLSKD
+610 LTFSFNDFLSKD
-622 IIVYPLNYK
+622 INVYPLNYN

-651 NVEVTLSQNTIFI
+651 DVEVTLSQNTIFI
-664 VDSDIHNLFVDNIQ
+664 VGFDTHNLFVDNIQ

-683 DITYYNMEAYKSSD
+683 DITYYNKEAYKSSD
-697 NENISISYYN
+697 NENVSISYYN
-707 ISSKNGSAALFDF
+707 ISSKNGSAALLDF

-739 FNIDIVWDNI
+739 FDIDIVWENI

-754 NSSDNYT
+754 NSSDKYT
-761 KVIYFPDGVTD
+761 KVIFFPDGVTD
-772 GSKAIS
+772 GSKALS
-778 GYINS
+778 GYIDS
-783 SHLKKISE
+783 SLLKKISE

>member
-15 ISYAKKNDDFCKNSN
+15 ITYAQNNGDYCKNSN
-30 SHIDNLTNSNNYDN
+30 QTIQNLINSNDYDEIYYFLNDYYIDYHNKCGNTDNL
-44 IYKYLTNNYTHYY
+44 
-57 STCGDTE
+57 
-64 HIKSLINKYISLVE
+64 KSLIDKYILLTA
-78 KNNFNNVSD
+78 SD
-87 SDYISL
+87 SNTVSPNDN
-93 LKSLRLSISDD
+93 LKLSKNIRPILKDD
-104 KFQNA
+104 KYNQ
-109 LKKYYLYMTNY
+109 LKK
-120 IRNDNIIT
+120 NIIMDIVKNKKSELYHYQYSSIDDDT
-128 DSKYVDEDEDYI
+128 LGHYNNE
-140 AYGNQLLKDE
+140 LKDLDE
-150 IDANLANYYKVDT
+150 KFISYYKIDKT
-163 NDMCRSDGDFTY
+163 KFCGIDGEGFSICSYKYTY
-175 QCTFI
+175 
-180 YSHNKPIKVSGTLTV
+180 NKPLKLSGTLTV
-195 SNLYNTENTNY
+195 SNLYNQDNTNA
-206 PNYFKASFKADNM
+206 PNYFKTSFKANNL
-219 DIDFSKLFVVPINYK
+219 DIDFSKFFIVPISYK

-247 AAGEITF
+247 AVGEITF
-254 NVDFILDRDSVII
+254 NVDFILDKDSII
-267 KGESTVGDITSIY
+267 EMGKSSVGDIVSIY
-280 VKNLNINS
+280 VKDLNINS
-288 VKNIKYYDKS
+288 VKSIKYYDETDI
-298 YLESYPFP
+298 ESYAFS
-306 DIIKKYELWNEDS
+306 DVIETYELTAKDS
-319 YINLRDKPNGKIV
+319 YTNLRDKPNGKIV

-337 NDSSD
+337 NDSSG

-366 PARYLYNYYKILGFS
+366 PSRYLYNYYKILGFS

-403 GYIYSSEINR
+403 GYIYSSEINH

-445 IGEDVYIKRLNYV
+445 IGEDVHIKRLNYV

-496 YYISDDNYYKIINK
+496 YYVSDDNYYKIINK

-528 SCNNTL
+528 SCNYTL

-589 YTSSTPVTIQG
+589 YTSSTPFTIQG

-610 VSFSFNDFLSKD
+610 LTFSFNDFLSRD
-622 IIVYPLNYK
+622 INIYPLNYNI
-631 VNNSI
+631 NNSI

-651 NVEVTLSQNTIFI
+651 DVELTLSQNTIFI
-664 VDSDIHNLFVDNIQ
+664 VSSDTHNLFVNNIQ

-683 DITYYNMEAYKSSD
+683 NITYYNKEAYKSSD
-697 NENISISYYN
+697 NENVSISYYN
-707 ISSKNGSAALFDF
+707 ISSKNGSAALLDF

-728 IKNGSVVYSVN
+728 LKNGSVVYSVN
-739 FNIDIVWDNI
+739 FDIDIVWENI

-754 NSSDNYT
+754 NSSDKYT
-761 KVIYFPDGVTD
+761 KVIFFPDGVTD
-772 GSKAIS
+772 GSKALS
-778 GYINS
+778 GYIDS
-783 SHLKKISE
+783 SLLKKISE

>member
-1 MNKFLTII
+1 MNRFFII
-9 ILLVPF
+9 FILLVPF
-15 ISYAKKNDDFCKNSN
+15 ITYAQNNGDYCKNSN
-30 SHIDNLTNSNNYDN
+30 QTIQNLINSNDYDEIYYFLNDYYIDYHNKCGNTDNL
-44 IYKYLTNNYTHYY
+44 
-57 STCGDTE
+57 
-64 HIKSLINKYISLVE
+64 KSLIDKYILLTA
-78 KNNFNNVSD
+78 SD
-87 SDYISL
+87 SNTVSPNDN
-93 LKSLRLSISDD
+93 LKLSKNIRPILKDD
-104 KFQNA
+104 KYNQ
-109 LKKYYLYMTNY
+109 LKK
-120 IRNDNIIT
+120 NIIMDIVKNKKSELYHYQYSSIDDDT
-128 DSKYVDEDEDYI
+128 LGHYNNE
-140 AYGNQLLKDE
+140 LKDLDE
-150 IDANLANYYKVDT
+150 KFISYYKIDKT
-163 NDMCRSDGDFTY
+163 KFCGIDGEGFSICSYKYTY
-175 QCTFI
+175 
-180 YSHNKPIKVSGTLTV
+180 NKPLKLSGTLTV
-195 SNLYNTENTNY
+195 SNLYNQDNTNA
-206 PNYFKASFKADNM
+206 PNYFKTSFKANNL
-219 DIDFSKLFVVPINYK
+219 DIDFSKFFIVPISYK

-247 AAGEITF
+247 AVGEITF
-254 NVDFILDRDSVII
+254 NVDFILDKDSII
-267 KGESTVGDITSIY
+267 EMGKSSVGDIVSIY
-280 VKNLNINS
+280 VKDLNINS
-288 VKNIKYYDKS
+288 VKSIKYYDETDI
-298 YLESYPFP
+298 ESYAFS
-306 DIIKKYELWNEDS
+306 DVIETYELTAKDS
-319 YINLRDKPNGKIV
+319 YTNLRDKPNGKIV

-337 NDSSD
+337 NDSSG

-366 PARYLYNYYKILGFS
+366 PSRYLYNYYKILGFS

-403 GYIYSSEINR
+403 GYIYSSEINH

-496 YYISDDNYYKIINK
+496 YYVSDDNYYKIINK

-534 KSILSSKNFSNFKLD
+534 KSSLSSKNLSYFKLD

-589 YTSSTPVTIQG
+589 YTSSTPFTIQG

-610 VSFSFNDFLSKD
+610 LTFSFNDFLSKD
-622 IIVYPLNYK
+622 INVYPLNYN

-651 NVEVTLSQNTIFI
+651 DVEVTLSQNTIFI
-664 VDSDIHNLFVDNIQ
+664 VGFDTHNLFVDNIQ

-683 DITYYNMEAYKSSD
+683 DITYYNKEAYKSSD
-697 NENISISYYN
+697 NENVSISYYN
-707 ISSKNGSAALFDF
+707 ISSKNGSAALLDF

-728 IKNGSVVYSVN
+728 LKNGSVVYSVN
-739 FNIDIVWDNI
+739 FDIDIVWENI

-754 NSSDNYT
+754 NSSDKYT
-761 KVIYFPDGVTD
+761 KVIFFPDGVTD
-772 GSKAIS
+772 GSKALS
-778 GYINS
+778 GYIDS
-783 SHLKKISE
+783 SLLKKISE

>member
-15 ISYAKKNDDFCKNSN
+15 ITYAQNNGDYCKNSN
-30 SHIDNLTNSNNYDN
+30 QTIQNLINSNDYDEIYYFLNDYYIDYHNKCGNTDNL
-44 IYKYLTNNYTHYY
+44 
-57 STCGDTE
+57 
-64 HIKSLINKYISLVE
+64 KSLIDKYILLTA
-78 KNNFNNVSD
+78 SD
-87 SDYISL
+87 SNTVSPNDN
-93 LKSLRLSISDD
+93 LKLSKNIRPILKDD
-104 KFQNA
+104 KYNQ
-109 LKKYYLYMTNY
+109 LKK
-120 IRNDNIIT
+120 NIIMDIVKNKKSELYHYQYSSIDDDT
-128 DSKYVDEDEDYI
+128 LGHYNNE
-140 AYGNQLLKDE
+140 LKDLDE
-150 IDANLANYYKVDT
+150 KFISYYKIDKT
-163 NDMCRSDGDFTY
+163 KFCGIDGEGFSICSYKYTY
-175 QCTFI
+175 
-180 YSHNKPIKVSGTLTV
+180 NKPLKLSGTLTV
-195 SNLYNTENTNY
+195 SNLYNQDNTNA
-206 PNYFKASFKADNM
+206 PNYFKTSFKANNL
-219 DIDFSKLFVVPINYK
+219 DIDFSKFFIVPINYK

-247 AAGEITF
+247 AVGEITF
-254 NVDFILDRDSVII
+254 NVDFILDKDSII
-267 KGESTVGDITSIY
+267 KIGKSSVGDIVSIY
-280 VKNLNINS
+280 VKDLNINS
-288 VKNIKYYDKS
+288 VKNIKYYDKTDI
-298 YLESYPFP
+298 ESYAFS
-306 DIIKKYELWNEDS
+306 DVIETYELTAKDS
-319 YINLRDKPNGKIV
+319 YTNLRDKPNGKIV

-337 NDSSD
+337 NDSSG

-366 PARYLYNYYKILGFS
+366 PSRYLYNYYKILGFS

-403 GYIYSSEINR
+403 GYIYSSEINH

-445 IGEDVYIKRLNYV
+445 IGEDVHIKRLNYV

-496 YYISDDNYYKIINK
+496 YYVSDDNYYKIINK

-589 YTSSTPVTIQG
+589 YTSSTPFTIQG

-610 VSFSFNDFLSKD
+610 LTFSFNDFLSKD
-622 IIVYPLNYK
+622 INIYPLNYN

-651 NVEVTLSQNTIFI
+651 DVELTLSQNTIFI
-664 VDSDIHNLFVDNIQ
+664 VSSDVHNLFVDNIQ

-683 DITYYNMEAYKSSD
+683 DITYYNKEAYKPSD
-697 NENISISYYN
+697 NENVSISYYN
-707 ISSKNGSAALFDF
+707 ISSKNGSTALFDF

-728 IKNGSVVYSVN
+728 LKNGSVVYSVN
-739 FNIDIVWDNI
+739 FDIDIVWENI

-754 NSSDNYT
+754 NSSDKYT
-761 KVIYFPDGVTD
+761 KVIFFPDGVND
-772 GSKAIS
+772 GSKALS
-778 GYINS
+778 GYIDLS
-783 SHLKKISE
+783 LLKKVEK

>member
-1 MNKFLTII
+1 MKRFLII
-9 ILLVPF
+9 FILLVPF
-15 ISYAKKNDDFCKNSN
+15 ITYAQNNGDYCKNSN
-30 SHIDNLTNSNNYDN
+30 QTIQNLINSNDYDEIYYFLNDYYIDYHNKCGNTDNL
-44 IYKYLTNNYTHYY
+44 
-57 STCGDTE
+57 
-64 HIKSLINKYISLVE
+64 KSLIDKYILLTA
-78 KNNFNNVSD
+78 SD
-87 SDYISL
+87 SNTVSPKDN
-93 LKSLRLSISDD
+93 LKLSKNIRPILKDD
-104 KFQNA
+104 KYNY
-109 LKKYYLYMTNY
+109 LKK
-120 IRNDNIIT
+120 NIIMDIVKNKKSELYHYQYSSIDDDT
-128 DSKYVDEDEDYI
+128 LGHYNNE
-140 AYGNQLLKDE
+140 LKDLDE
-150 IDANLANYYKVDT
+150 KFISYYKIDKT
-163 NDMCRSDGDFTY
+163 KFCGIDGEGFSICSYKYTY
-175 QCTFI
+175 
-180 YSHNKPIKVSGTLTV
+180 NKPLKLSGTLTV
-195 SNLYNTENTNY
+195 SNLYNQDNTNA
-206 PNYFKASFKADNM
+206 PNYFKTSFKANNL
-219 DIDFSKLFVVPINYK
+219 DIDFSKFFIVPISYK

-247 AAGEITF
+247 AVGEITF
-254 NVDFILDRDSVII
+254 NVDFILDKDSII
-267 KGESTVGDITSIY
+267 KIGKSTVGDIVSIY
-280 VKNLNINS
+280 VKDLNINS
-288 VKNIKYYDKS
+288 VKNIKYYDETDI
-298 YLESYPFP
+298 ESYAFS
-306 DIIKKYELWNEDS
+306 DVIETNELTAKDS
-319 YINLRDKPNGKIV
+319 YTNLRDKPNGKIV

-337 NDSSD
+337 NDSSG

-366 PARYLYNYYKILGFS
+366 PSRYLYNYYKILGFS

-403 GYIYSSEINR
+403 GYIYSSEINH

-419 IVEWVNNIENINTL
+419 IVEWVNNFENINTL

-463 QTLVDRYVSFL
+463 QILVDRYVSFL

-496 YYISDDNYYKIINK
+496 YYVSDDNYYKIINK

-534 KSILSSKNFSNFKLD
+534 KSSLSSKNFSNFKLD
-549 FSQSAFMHSNDN
+549 ISQSAFMHSNDN
-561 DLFINNLYGI
+561 DLFINNFYGI

-589 YTSSTPVTIQG
+589 YTSSTPFTIQG

-610 VSFSFNDFLSKD
+610 LTFSFNDFLSKD
-622 IIVYPLNYK
+622 INVYPLNYN

-651 NVEVTLSQNTIFI
+651 DVEVTLSQNTIFI
-664 VDSDIHNLFVDNIQ
+664 VGFDTHNLFVDNIQ

-683 DITYYNMEAYKSSD
+683 DITYYNKEAYKPSD
-697 NENISISYYN
+697 NENVSISYYN
-707 ISSKNGSAALFDF
+707 ISSKNGSTALFDF

-739 FNIDIVWDNI
+739 FDIDIVWDNI

-754 NSSDNYT
+754 NSSDKYT
-761 KVIYFPDGVTD
+761 KVIYFPDGVIY

-778 GYINS
+778 GYIYS

>member
-15 ISYAKKNDDFCKNSN
+15 ISYAEKNDDFCKNSN
-30 SHIDNLTNSNNYDN
+30 QTIQNLINSNDYDEIYYFLNDYYIDYHNKCGNTDNL
-44 IYKYLTNNYTHYY
+44 
-57 STCGDTE
+57 
-64 HIKSLINKYISLVE
+64 KSLIDKYILLTA
-78 KNNFNNVSD
+78 SD
-87 SDYISL
+87 SNTVSPKDN
-93 LKSLRLSISDD
+93 LKLSKNIRPILKDD
-104 KFQNA
+104 KYNQ
-109 LKKYYLYMTNY
+109 LKK
-120 IRNDNIIT
+120 NIIMDIVKNKKSELYHYQYSSIDDDT
-128 DSKYVDEDEDYI
+128 LGHYNNE
-140 AYGNQLLKDE
+140 LKDLDE
-150 IDANLANYYKVDT
+150 KFISYYKIDKT
-163 NDMCRSDGDFTY
+163 KFCGIDGEGFSICSYKYTY
-175 QCTFI
+175 
-180 YSHNKPIKVSGTLTV
+180 NKPLKLSGTLTV
-195 SNLYNTENTNY
+195 SNLYNQDNTNA
-206 PNYFKASFKADNM
+206 PNYFKTSFKANNL
-219 DIDFSKLFVVPINYK
+219 DIDFSKFFIVPINYK

-247 AAGEITF
+247 AVGEITF
-254 NVDFILDRDSVII
+254 NVDFILDKDSII
-267 KGESTVGDITSIY
+267 KMGKSSVGDIVSIY
-280 VKNLNINS
+280 VKDLNINS
-288 VKNIKYYDKS
+288 VKNIKYYDETDI
-298 YLESYPFP
+298 ESYAFS
-306 DIIKKYELWNEDS
+306 DVIETYELTAKDC
-319 YINLRDKPNGKIV
+319 YTNLRDKPNGKVV

-337 NDSSD
+337 NDSSG

-366 PARYLYNYYKILGFS
+366 PSRYLYNYYKILGFS

-403 GYIYSSEINR
+403 GYIYSSEINH

-445 IGEDVYIKRLNYV
+445 IGEDVHIKRLIYV

-496 YYISDDNYYKIINK
+496 YYVSDDNYYKIINK

-549 FSQSAFMHSNDN
+549 FSQSAFMYSNDN

-610 VSFSFNDFLSKD
+610 LTFSFNDFLSKD
-622 IIVYPLNYK
+622 LNVYPLNYN

-651 NVEVTLSQNTIFI
+651 DVEVTLSQNTIFI
-664 VDSDIHNLFVDNIQ
+664 VGFDTHNLFVDNIQ

-683 DITYYNMEAYKSSD
+683 DITYYNKEAYKSSD
-697 NENISISYYN
+697 NENVSISYYN
-707 ISSKNGSAALFDF
+707 ISSKNGSAALLDF

-728 IKNGSVVYSVN
+728 LKNGSVVYSVN
-739 FNIDIVWDNI
+739 FDIDIVWENI

-754 NSSDNYT
+754 NSSDKYT
-761 KVIYFPDGVTD
+761 KVIFFPDGVTD
-772 GSKAIS
+772 GSKALS
-778 GYINS
+778 GYIDS
-783 SHLKKISE
+783 SLLNKISE

>member
-15 ISYAKKNDDFCKNSN
+15 ITYAQNNGDYCKNSN
-30 SHIDNLTNSNNYDN
+30 QTIQNLINSNDYDEIYYFLNDYYIDYHNKCGNTDNL
-44 IYKYLTNNYTHYY
+44 
-57 STCGDTE
+57 
-64 HIKSLINKYISLVE
+64 KSLIDKYILLTA
-78 KNNFNNVSD
+78 SD
-87 SDYISL
+87 SNTFSPNDN
-93 LKSLRLSISDD
+93 LKLSKNIRPILKDD
-104 KFQNA
+104 TYNQ
-109 LKKYYLYMTNY
+109 LKK
-120 IRNDNIIT
+120 NIIMDIVKNKKSELYHYQYSSIDDDT
-128 DSKYVDEDEDYI
+128 LGHYNNE
-140 AYGNQLLKDE
+140 LKDLDE
-150 IDANLANYYKVDT
+150 KFISYYKIDKT
-163 NDMCRSDGDFTY
+163 KFCGIDGEGFSICSYKYTY
-175 QCTFI
+175 
-180 YSHNKPIKVSGTLTV
+180 NKPLKLSGTLTV
-195 SNLYNTENTNY
+195 SNLYNQDNTNA
-206 PNYFKASFKADNM
+206 PNYFKTSFKANNL
-219 DIDFSKLFVVPINYK
+219 DIDFSKFFIVPINYK

-247 AAGEITF
+247 AVGEITF
-254 NVDFILDRDSVII
+254 NVDFILDKDSII
-267 KGESTVGDITSIY
+267 KIGKSSVGDIVSIY
-280 VKNLNINS
+280 VKDLNINS
-288 VKNIKYYDKS
+288 VKNIKYYYETDI
-298 YLESYPFP
+298 ESYAFL
-306 DIIKKYELWNEDS
+306 DVIETYELTAKDS
-319 YINLRDKPNGKIV
+319 YTNLRDKPNGKII

-337 NDSSD
+337 NDSSG

-366 PARYLYNYYKILGFS
+366 PSRYLYNYYKILGFS

-403 GYIYSSEINR
+403 GYIYSSEIIH
-413 DADYSN
+413 DADYSS
-419 IVEWVNNIENINTL
+419 ILEWVNNIENINTL
-433 SYKEIFDILYDF
+433 SYKEIFDLLYDF
-445 IGEDVYIKRLNYV
+445 IGEDVHIKRLNYV

-482 DDVSFDVYFINSLY
+482 DDVSFDVYFINTLY
-496 YYISDDNYYKIINK
+496 YYVSDDNYYKIINK

-534 KSILSSKNFSNFKLD
+534 KSSLSSKNLSYFKLD
-549 FSQSAFMHSNDN
+549 FSQSTFMHSNDN

-571 YDANKFIKD
+571 YNANKFIKD

-589 YTSSTPVTIQG
+589 YTSSTPFTIQG

-610 VSFSFNDFLSKD
+610 LTFSFNDFLSKD
-622 IIVYPLNYK
+622 INIYPLNYN

-651 NVEVTLSQNTIFI
+651 DVELTLSQNTIFI
-664 VDSDIHNLFVDNIQ
+664 VSSDVHNLFVDNIQ

-683 DITYYNMEAYKSSD
+683 DNTYYNKEAYKSSD
-697 NENISISYYN
+697 NENVSISYYN
-707 ISSKNGSAALFDF
+707 ISSKNGSAALLDF

-728 IKNGSVVYSVN
+728 LKNGSVVYSVN
-739 FNIDIVWDNI
+739 FDIDIVWDNI

-754 NSSDNYT
+754 NISDKYT
-761 KVIYFPDGVTD
+761 KVIYFPDGVND

-778 GYINS
+778 GYIDS
-783 SHLKKISE
+783 SLLKKVEK

>member
-15 ISYAKKNDDFCKNSN
+15 ITYAQNNGDYCKNSN
-30 SHIDNLTNSNNYDN
+30 QTIQNLINSNDYDEIYYFLNDYYIDYHNKCGNTDNL
-44 IYKYLTNNYTHYY
+44 
-57 STCGDTE
+57 
-64 HIKSLINKYISLVE
+64 KSLIDKYILLTA
-78 KNNFNNVSD
+78 SD
-87 SDYISL
+87 SNTVSPNDN
-93 LKSLRLSISDD
+93 LKLSKNIRPILKDD
-104 KFQNA
+104 KYNQ
-109 LKKYYLYMTNY
+109 LKK
-120 IRNDNIIT
+120 NIIMDIVKNKKSELYHYQYSSIDDDT
-128 DSKYVDEDEDYI
+128 LGHYNNE
-140 AYGNQLLKDE
+140 LKDLDE
-150 IDANLANYYKVDT
+150 KFISYYKIDKT
-163 NDMCRSDGDFTY
+163 KFCGIDGEGFSICSYKYTY
-175 QCTFI
+175 
-180 YSHNKPIKVSGTLTV
+180 NKPLKLSGTLTV
-195 SNLYNTENTNY
+195 SNLYNQDNTNA
-206 PNYFKASFKADNM
+206 PNYFKTSFKANNL
-219 DIDFSKLFVVPINYK
+219 DIDFSKFFIVPINYK

-247 AAGEITF
+247 AVGEITF
-254 NVDFILDRDSVII
+254 NVDFILDKDSII
-267 KGESTVGDITSIY
+267 EMGKSSVGDIVSIY
-280 VKNLNINS
+280 VKDLNINS
-288 VKNIKYYDKS
+288 VKNIKYYDKTDI
-298 YLESYPFP
+298 ESYAFS
-306 DIIKKYELWNEDS
+306 DVIETYELTAKDS
-319 YINLRDKPNGKIV
+319 YSNLRDKPNGKIV

-337 NDSSD
+337 NDSSG

-366 PARYLYNYYKILGFS
+366 PSRYLYNYYKILGFS
-381 KPISNNWFFVTYFP
+381 KPISNDWFFVTYFP

-403 GYIYSSEINR
+403 GYIYSSEINH

-445 IGEDVYIKRLNYV
+445 IGEDVHIKRLNYV

-496 YYISDDNYYKIINK
+496 YYVSVDNYYKIINK

-610 VSFSFNDFLSKD
+610 LTFSFNDFLSKD
-622 IIVYPLNYK
+622 INVYPLNYNI
-631 VNNSI
+631 NNSI
-636 YSNLLNKGYLGKVSY
+636 YSNLSNKGYLGKVSY
-651 NVEVTLSQNTIFI
+651 DVEVTLSQNTIFI
-664 VDSDIHNLFVDNIQ
+664 VSSDVHNLFVDNIQ

-683 DITYYNMEAYKSSD
+683 DITYYNKEAYKPSD
-697 NENISISYYN
+697 NENVSISYYN
-707 ISSKNGSAALFDF
+707 ISSKNGSAALLNF

-728 IKNGSVVYSVN
+728 LKKGSVVYSVN
-739 FNIDIVWDNI
+739 FDIDIVWENI

-754 NSSDNYT
+754 NSSDKYT
-761 KVIYFPDGVTD
+761 KVIFFPDGVND

-778 GYINS
+778 GYIDS
-783 SHLKKISE
+783 SLLKKISE

>member
-1 MNKFLTII
+1 MEKFLILF

-15 ISYAKKNDDFCKNSN
+15 ITYAEKNDDFCKNSN
-30 SHIDNLTNSNNYDN
+30 QSIQNLINSNDYDE
-44 IYKYLTNNYTHYY
+44 IYYFLNDYY
-57 STCGDTE
+57 IDYHNKCGNTD
-64 HIKSLINKYISLVE
+64 ILKSLIDKYILLTA
-78 KNNFNNVSD
+78 SD
-87 SDYISL
+87 SNTVSPNDN
-93 LKSLRLSISDD
+93 LKLSKNIRPILKDD
-104 KFQNA
+104 KYNQ
-109 LKKYYLYMTNY
+109 LKK
-120 IRNDNIIT
+120 NIIMDIVKNKKSELYHYQYSSIDDDT
-128 DSKYVDEDEDYI
+128 LGHYNNE
-140 AYGNQLLKDE
+140 LKDLDE
-150 IDANLANYYKVDT
+150 KFISYYKIDKT
-163 NDMCRSDGDFTY
+163 KFCGIDGEGFSICSYKYTY
-175 QCTFI
+175 
-180 YSHNKPIKVSGTLTV
+180 NKPLKLSGTLTV
-195 SNLYNTENTNY
+195 SNLYNQDNTNAL
-206 PNYFKASFKADNM
+206 NYFKTSFKANNL
-219 DIDFSKLFVVPINYK
+219 DIDFSKFFIVPINYK
-234 LNTKIPKNYLQTG
+234 LNTEIPKNYLQTG
-247 AAGEITF
+247 AVGEITF
-254 NVDFILDRDSVII
+254 NVDFILDKDSII
-267 KGESTVGDITSIY
+267 EMGKSSVGDIVSIY
-280 VKNLNINS
+280 VKDLNINS
-288 VKNIKYYDKS
+288 VKSIKYYDETDI
-298 YLESYPFP
+298 ESYAFS
-306 DIIKKYELWNEDS
+306 DVIETYELTAKDS
-319 YINLRDKPNGKIV
+319 YTNLRDKPNGKIV

-337 NDSSD
+337 NDSSG

-366 PARYLYNYYKILGFS
+366 PSRYLYNYYKILGFS

-403 GYIYSSEINR
+403 GYIYSSEINH

-433 SYKEIFDILYDF
+433 SYKEIFDLLYDF
-445 IGEDVYIKRLNYV
+445 IGEDVHIKRLNYV

-496 YYISDDNYYKIINK
+496 YYVSDNNYYKIINK

-534 KSILSSKNFSNFKLD
+534 KSILSSKNLSYFKLD
-549 FSQSAFMHSNDN
+549 FSQSAFMHSNDY

-610 VSFSFNDFLSKD
+610 LTFSFNDFLSKD
-622 IIVYPLNYK
+622 INIYPLNYNI
-631 VNNSI
+631 NNSI
-636 YSNLLNKGYLGKVSY
+636 YSNLSNKGYLGKVSY
-651 NVEVTLSQNTIFI
+651 DVELTLSQNTIFI
-664 VDSDIHNLFVDNIQ
+664 VGSDVHNLFVDNIQ

-683 DITYYNMEAYKSSD
+683 NITYYNKEAYKPSD
-697 NENISISYYN
+697 NENVSISYYN
-707 ISSKNGSAALFDF
+707 ISSKNGSAALLDF

-728 IKNGSVVYSVN
+728 LKNGSVVYSVN
-739 FNIDIVWDNI
+739 FDIDIVWENI

-754 NSSDNYT
+754 NSSDKYT
-761 KVIYFPDGVTD
+761 KVIFFPDGVTD
-772 GSKAIS
+772 GSKALS
-778 GYINS
+778 GYIDLS
-783 SHLKKISE
+783 LLKKVEK

>member
-1 MNKFLTII
+1 MNRFFII
-9 ILLVPF
+9 FILLVPF
-15 ISYAKKNDDFCKNSN
+15 ITYAQNNGDYCKNSN
-30 SHIDNLTNSNNYDN
+30 QTIQNLINSNDYDEIYYFLNDYYIDYHNKCGNTDNL
-44 IYKYLTNNYTHYY
+44 
-57 STCGDTE
+57 
-64 HIKSLINKYISLVE
+64 KSLIDKYILLTA
-78 KNNFNNVSD
+78 SD
-87 SDYISL
+87 SNTVSPKDN
-93 LKSLRLSISDD
+93 LKLSKNIRPILKDD
-104 KFQNA
+104 KYNY
-109 LKKYYLYMTNY
+109 LKK
-120 IRNDNIIT
+120 NIIMDIVKNKKSELYHYQYSSIDDDT
-128 DSKYVDEDEDYI
+128 LGHYNNE
-140 AYGNQLLKDE
+140 LKDLDE
-150 IDANLANYYKVDT
+150 KFISYYKIDKT
-163 NDMCRSDGDFTY
+163 KFCGIDGEGFSICSYKYTY
-175 QCTFI
+175 
-180 YSHNKPIKVSGTLTV
+180 NKPLKLSGTLTV
-195 SNLYNTENTNY
+195 SNLYNQDNTNA
-206 PNYFKASFKADNM
+206 PNYFKTSFKANNL
-219 DIDFSKLFVVPINYK
+219 DIDFSKFFIVPISYK

-247 AAGEITF
+247 AVGEITF
-254 NVDFILDRDSVII
+254 NVDFILDKDSII
-267 KGESTVGDITSIY
+267 EMGKSSVGDIVSIY
-280 VKNLNINS
+280 VKDLNINS
-288 VKNIKYYDKS
+288 VKSIKYYDETDI
-298 YLESYPFP
+298 ESYAFS
-306 DIIKKYELWNEDS
+306 DVIETYELTAKDS
-319 YINLRDKPNGKIV
+319 YTNLRDKPNGKIV

-337 NDSSD
+337 NDSSG

-366 PARYLYNYYKILGFS
+366 PSRYLYNYYKILGFS

-403 GYIYSSEINR
+403 GYIYSSEINH

-496 YYISDDNYYKIINK
+496 YYVSDDNYYKIINK

-534 KSILSSKNFSNFKLD
+534 KSSLSSKNLSYFKLD

-589 YTSSTPVTIQG
+589 YTSSTPFTIQG

-610 VSFSFNDFLSKD
+610 LTFSFNDFLSKD
-622 IIVYPLNYK
+622 INVYPLNYN

-651 NVEVTLSQNTIFI
+651 DVEVTLSQNTIFI
-664 VDSDIHNLFVDNIQ
+664 VGFDTHNLFVDNIQ

-683 DITYYNMEAYKSSD
+683 DITYYNKEAYKSSD
-697 NENISISYYN
+697 NENVSISYYN
-707 ISSKNGSAALFDF
+707 ISSKNGSAALLDF

-739 FNIDIVWDNI
+739 FDIDIVWENI

-754 NSSDNYT
+754 NSSDKYT
-761 KVIYFPDGVTD
+761 KVIFFPDGVTD
-772 GSKAIS
+772 GSKALS
-778 GYINS
+778 GYIDS
-783 SHLKKISE
+783 SLLKKISE